1 MAKRANERCYWCGV
15 DGPSERDHVFPAS
28 LFLEPR
34 PTLITV
40 PACKLHNRVFS
51 LDEEYFRD
59 FILASSYSHP
69 EAKLLWQTKTRSTL
83 RRKPSYRAMLAA
95 QLRKLG
101 MKTAGGVFLGFLD
114 ALIADPSRI
123 NSVLRKMARGLYYHQ
138 HSEPLGPV
146 EWTIDQVR
154 ADRPL
159 PPAAIELVRSLP
171 PPIDVG
177 HIRYR
182 FGRPPDELGA
192 LGAAIR
198 FFDRVLFIIIGIP
211 SEHDDRGNVP
221 TSLRRRGLW
230 LPRQPDTQGSV
241 LMHHA

>member
-1 MAKRANERCYWCGV
+1 MAKRLKRRCFWCGA
-15 DGPSERDHVFPAS
+15 DDPSEQDHVFPAS
-28 LFLEPR
+28 LFIEPR
-34 PTLITV
+34 PALITV
-40 PACKLHNRVFS
+40 PACNLHNRVFS

-59 FILASSYSHP
+59 FILASSYSHL

-95 QLRKLG
+95 QLRKLE

-123 NSVLRKMARGLYYHQ
+123 NSVLRKMARGLYYHHQ
-138 HSEPLGPV
+138 GEPLGPV
-146 EWTIDQVR
+146 EWTIHQAR

-159 PPAAIELVRSLP
+159 PPAAVELVRSLSA
-171 PPIDVG
+171 PIDVG

-182 FGRPPDELGA
+182 FGRPRDERGA

-211 SEHDDRGNVP
+211 SEQDDRLDLP
-221 TSLRRRGLW
+221 KPLRRRGLW
-230 LPRQPDTQGSV
+230 LPRQSGT
-241 LMHHA
+241 